1 MAGKILRIE
10 THQSVS
16 RISSRAATPP
26 IDQSE
31 PSARATSDQS
41 KAARAQPICYK
52 SSCRR
57 QFVSP
62 VSPRTEDSAIDA
74 TNSVSRNTSSNSID
88 FLENCARTHSSS
100 FLRRVTSNLVCLIWS
115 GRRILKRGT
124 RQCKHRRYGLIRA
137 IYAVVSLCCSPTIAA
152 ICCSIMESPGMESL
166 WFVRALM
173 QGPAHRSDDIEP
185 DSDD

>member
-1 MAGKILRIE
+1 MD
-10 THQSVS
+10 QSGS
-16 RISSRAATPP
+16 SISSRAATTR
-26 IDQSE
+26 IDQPE
-31 PSARATSDQS
+31 LSAHVTSDQS
-41 KAARAQPICYK
+41 EAARAQLICYK

-62 VSPRTEDSAIDA
+62 VSPRTEDSTIDA
-74 TNSVSRNTSSNSID
+74 TNSPSRDTSLNSID
-88 FLENCARTHSSS
+88 FLENCARTLTSS
-100 FLRRVTSNLVCLIWS
+100 FLKRVTSNLVCLIWS
-115 GRRILKRGT
+115 SRRILKRGT